1 MVLIQWIVLFAIA
14 VLSAAGLI
22 ALYDAN
28 VDQQRINRQL
38 HNDIEGLRDQ
48 LRDFLNSDLAWMYDL
63 GRQDRKENPD
73 G

>member
-63 GRQDRKENPD
+63 GRQDRKEND
-73 G
+73 E

>member
-1 MVLIQWIVLFAIA
+1 MVLIQWIVLLAIA

>member
-1 MVLIQWIVLFAIA
+1 MVLIQWIVLLAIA

-63 GRQDRKENPD
+63 GRQDRKEND
-73 G
+73 E